1 VKIKV
6 ELKAKVQFGSMNI
19 GEILV
24 LYNDVFNLDTGI
36 AYYSIDKDTWEVIS
50 VHMAT
55 GLVDGIMS
63 YNEKII

>member
-1 VKIKV
+1 
-6 ELKAKVQFGSMNI
+6 MNI

-50 VHMAT
+50 VH
-55 GLVDGIMS
+55 GHWIS
-63 YNEKII
+63 